1 MNWLL
6 TYVREARA
14 ELSKVTWPSRQQAIR
29 LSIAVVVFS
38 IAFALLIGALD
49 YLFSLVLQ
57 KLILKV

>member
-6 TYVREARA
+6 SYVREARI
-14 ELSKVTWPSRQQAIR
+14 ELTKVTWPTRKQAVR

-38 IAFALLIGALD
+38 VAFAAFIGALD
-49 YLFSLVLQ
+49 YLFAFVLQ